1 MGKVKPLKPTQV
13 LAFGRV
19 RWRRFPVVEKQWR
32 TACKA
37 ENENS
42 SNDNLNYTVYP
53 LLPTDSEL
61 AAALWRERSG
71 EFTKFIS

>member
-1 MGKVKPLKPTQV
+1 M
-13 LAFGRV
+13 
-19 RWRRFPVVEKQWR
+19 VERQWR

-61 AAALWRERSG
+61 AAAFVER
-71 EFTKFIS
+71 KKR